1 MENSKW
7 LTHTELVG
15 NRSLSEKAYQIIR
28 ERILRG
34 QLRIGEALS
43 RRRLA
48 EEFGMSLLPISE
60 ALQKLEHDGLL
71 ESRPRAG
78 TRVRMPT
85 ENDIR
90 EHYIIREALESQS
103 ARLFAERAT
112 PKQRD
117 ELRRMAEHLDVLF
130 NRLEKGEADPEF
142 QFTVH
147 SYHSELHMLI
157 AEHSGCGLLREMI
170 EKNQVLIL
178 NWLYDVSAERRAL
191 PPRFHRDLIETLATA
206 APLQADKAMRD
217 HVRYGLEDT
226 VRRMK
231 IEPAVEWRLHRST
244 G

>member
-1 MENSKW
+1 MKTIRQQTQLEF
-7 LTHTELVG
+7 TD
-15 NRSLSEKAYQIIR
+15 NRSLSEKAYLLIR

-34 QLRIGEALS
+34 HLRIGDALS

-48 EEFGMSLLPISE
+48 EELGVSLLPISE
-60 ALQKLEHDGLL
+60 ALQRLEHDGLL

-78 TRVRMPT
+78 TRVRVPT

-90 EHYIIREALESQS
+90 ERYVIREALESQA

-112 PKQRD
+112 PKQRE

-226 VRRMK
+226 VRRMQ